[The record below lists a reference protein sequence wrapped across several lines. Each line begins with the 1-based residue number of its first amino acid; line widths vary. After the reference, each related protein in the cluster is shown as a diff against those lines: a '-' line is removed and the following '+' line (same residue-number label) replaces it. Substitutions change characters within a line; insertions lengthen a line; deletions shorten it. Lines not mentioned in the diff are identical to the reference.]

1 VITTLRFVR
10 SYFCRQLYILTLF
23 CLTPTLT
30 SSLLSN
36 VYRNIRVG
44 QEMAVGITRRFLHH
58 VVAVLWLF
66 MQVIL
71 AVVSPT

>member
-1 VITTLRFVR
+1 
-10 SYFCRQLYILTLF
+10 
-23 CLTPTLT
+23 
-30 SSLLSN
+30 
-36 VYRNIRVG
+36 VYRNISVG

-71 AVVSPT
+71 AVVIPP